1 MTIPV
6 VGQVS
11 ASISSSVCGDFFST
25 RKTAFLDDKIDSVL
39 QALKR
44 RLNVVMHAVY
54 FKWLEPELCIARNF
68 YFSSKVSSY

>member
-11 ASISSSVCGDFFST
+11 ASISSSFCGDIFST
-25 RKTAFLDDKIDSVL
+25 RKTAFLDKIDSVL

-44 RLNVVMHAVY
+44 RFNVVMHAVY